1 MNRRPK
7 RTSPPT
13 STVKPLSERTGAFF
27 FAAQYVG
34 GRLWGVAYLHRV
46 SGAYRPK
53 RWHCRAPGEGGS
65 QTQQTPPPTPTA
77 ATERTPR
84 GVSGRFLMPSGQ
96 EDQGNREGSTGQPT
110 GSQREGGREGA
121 SERPGR
127 GEGGGGRAGPGER
140 EREGATSESDSEST
154 TQPQPQP
161 HPQTGSVEHVR
172 QGRAGQHKP
181 PGRPRVSVEGS
192 RACRPQ
198 ALKVGGHTEPPIGSV
213 EVEHVRS
220 LMPGGRPDVSVE
232 HDGHGEW

>member
-1 MNRRPK
+1 M
-7 RTSPPT
+7 
-13 STVKPLSERTGAFF
+13 
-27 FAAQYVG
+27 G
-34 GRLWGVAYLHRV
+34 GRLFAPRFWSISAKTVALPCPRGGGVPNSTDPTPNPHRGN
-46 SGAYRPK
+46 GADPQGGI
-53 RWHCRAPGEGGS
+53 RAIPHAKWPGRPGESGG
-65 QTQQTPPPTPTA
+65 QHRPTY
-77 ATERTPR
+77 RL
-84 GVSGRFLMPSGQ
+84 S
-96 EDQGNREGSTGQPT
+96 
-110 GSQREGGREGA
+110 EGGREGA